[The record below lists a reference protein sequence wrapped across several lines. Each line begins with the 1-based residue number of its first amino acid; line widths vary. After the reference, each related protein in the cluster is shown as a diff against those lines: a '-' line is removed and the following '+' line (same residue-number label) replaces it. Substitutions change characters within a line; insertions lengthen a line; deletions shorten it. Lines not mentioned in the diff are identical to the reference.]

1 MIDKETHNPEVG
13 MYNQEI
19 NIIDAISI
27 LIKRRQI
34 FAVSFTVTIATS
46 LIISLLTPNTY
57 TSTATI
63 IPVDNKSTSPLSSML
78 SSIGGG
84 MGLLASQ
91 AGIGGGDTGDK
102 FVAIM
107 NSFTLHSSVI
117 NNNDYLK
124 SLFPERWDNN
134 RNQWVNQSFF
144 NSNRNAS
151 NQPSTQSAVEAL
163 RSSVRIDKEKKS
175 GLVRVIVST
184 TDPSLSANIANSF
197 ISELDKFLSNNNLSS
212 TKNNRVFIENQLNTA
227 REQLSTH
234 ERKLKDFQQKN
245 KIISLDVQTE
255 ASLKTYSEI
264 KSKILANEVE
274 LSALEHSNPLGDPRI
289 SIKKQE
295 ILELEK
301 QLGKFENSP
310 TNDPMMSFNKVP
322 NLALEFAQ
330 LKRELLVR
338 EKVFEL
344 LTQQYEMS
352 KIHEAEDDVS
362 FQILDKAIPAEKKS
376 SPKRAAHAVFA
387 LLAATTLA
395 FISVFVVEFWATN
408 KNKFYPI
415 VK

>member
-1 MIDKETHNPEVG
+1 MIEKETQNPEFG
-13 MYNQEI
+13 TKSQEI
-19 NIIDAISI
+19 NIIDVIAIV
-27 LIKRRQI
+27 IKRRRI
-34 FAVSFTVTIATS
+34 FSISFIAVIAVSLT
-46 LIISLLTPNTY
+46 ISLMTPNTY

-102 FVAIM
+102 FVTIM
-107 NSFTLHSSVI
+107 NSFTLHSAVI
-117 NNNDYLK
+117 NNNNYLK
-124 SLFPERWDNN
+124 GLFPNKWDKK
-134 RNQWVNQSFF
+134 RNQWATQSLIK
-144 NSNRNAS
+144 S
-151 NQPSTQSAVEAL
+151 NQNTSDQPSIQSAVEVL
-163 RSSVRIDKEKKS
+163 RSSVKIDKEKKS
-175 GLVRVIVST
+175 GLVRVSVST

-197 ISELDKFLSNNNLSS
+197 ISELDKFLSTNNLSN
-212 TKNNRVFIENQLNTA
+212 TRNNRVFIENQLNTA
-227 REQLSTH
+227 REQLSTQ

-255 ASLKTYSEI
+255 TSLRTYSEI

-274 LSALEHSNPLGDPRI
+274 LTAIEHGNPLGDPRI

-295 ILELEK
+295 IQELEK
-301 QLGKFENSP
+301 QLGKFEKSL

-362 FQILDKAIPAEKKS
+362 FQILDRAMPAEKKS
-376 SPKRAAHAVFA
+376 SPKRVAHAAFA
-387 LLAATTLA
+387 LLSATTLA
-395 FISVFVVEFWATN
+395 SILVFTVEFWAIN
-408 KNKFYPI
+408 KHKI
-415 VK
+415 QRLAK